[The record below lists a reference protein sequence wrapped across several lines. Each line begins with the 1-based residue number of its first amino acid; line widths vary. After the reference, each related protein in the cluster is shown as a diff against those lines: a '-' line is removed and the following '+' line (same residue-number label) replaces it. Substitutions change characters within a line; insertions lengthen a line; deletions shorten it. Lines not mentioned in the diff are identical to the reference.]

1 MNYNITF
8 ILVMLGIFFQITLQR
23 IVLLLKIFKEYIQE
37 VKLRF
42 FCPFFFSNK
51 HVTSSSVTVAEP
63 TAHKQNYLMNY
74 NITFILVMLGIF
86 FQITLQRIVLLLK
99 IFKEYI
105 QEVKLRFF
113 CPFFFWTTLL
123 KTAG

>member
-1 MNYNITF
+1 
-8 ILVMLGIFFQITLQR
+8 
-23 IVLLLKIFKEYIQE
+23 
-37 VKLRF
+37 
-42 FCPFFFSNK
+42 
-51 HVTSSSVTVAEP
+51 
-63 TAHKQNYLMNY
+63 MNY